1 MSLIVGVTGAEGLI
15 GWQTAV
21 FLKTIPDVELKLATR
36 VTFNEELQLEAFV
49 KSCDVIFHFAGMNR
63 GSDTEVAQTNIALI
77 KTLIAALEK
86 VGSTAH
92 LIFSS
97 STHIKRETLYGQSKR
112 ECAALLEAWALRAG
126 ALFTNMVLPNVFG
139 ERGKP
144 FYNSVVSTFCHQI
157 ALGETPT
164 VHQDAQLEQIHAQAV
179 ARAFWDVVQNKQ
191 SGEVWL
197 AGQQISVLSL
207 LEKIRGFQELYAL
220 HIIPDVRN
228 DFDRDLFNTYRSY
241 LYPSQ
246 YPRALT
252 LHSDYRGSLF
262 ESVKTLNGGQTFL
275 STTKSGITRGNHY
288 HTRKVERFLVVS
300 GEAEIRVRRVFDAK
314 VQVLEVSGTQPS
326 YVDIPTL
333 HTHNI
338 TNVGSGELITLFW
351 THEFYNPSAPDTMME
366 LV

>member
-1 MSLIVGVTGAEGLI
+1 MSLIIGITGVEGLI

-21 FLKTIPDVELKLATR
+21 FLKTLPNIELKFATR
-36 VTFNEELQLEAFV
+36 ATFADNAQFENFV
-49 KSCDVIFHFAGMNR
+49 DQCDAIFHFAGMNR
-63 GSDTEVAQTNIALI
+63 GLDTEVAQTNIALT
-77 KTLIAALEK
+77 KTLIAALER

-92 LIFSS
+92 LVFSS
-97 STHIKRETLYGQSKR
+97 STHIKHETLYGQSKR
-112 ECAALLEAWALRAG
+112 ECAALLETWAVEAG

-157 ALGETPT
+157 AFGETPM
-164 VHQDAQLEQIHAQAV
+164 VHLDAQLEQIHTQAV

-191 SGEVWL
+191 LGEVWL
-197 AGQQISVLSL
+197 SGQKISVLGL
-207 LEKIRGFQELYAL
+207 LEKICGFQELYAS

-241 LYPSQ
+241 LYPNQ
-246 YPRALT
+246 YPRVLT
-252 LHSDYRGSLF
+252 LHSDNRGSLF

-275 STTKSGITRGNHY
+275 STTKPGVTRGNHF
-288 HTRKVERFLVVS
+288 HTRKIERFLVVS
-300 GEAEIRVRRVFDAK
+300 GEAEIRVRRVMGSET
-314 VQVLEVSGTQPS
+314 QVFKISGTRPS

-333 HTHNI
+333 HSHNI
-338 TNVGSGELITLFW
+338 TNVGSSELITLFW
-351 THEFYNPSAPDTMME
+351 THEFYDPSTPDTTME